1 MKLTID
7 FSDFRPWSGAID
19 AWEKIEDAGKVDEL
33 EFILDDV
40 YPDGMSDTELND
52 LLWFEPETVFNWLGM
67 DTEDDEEEDDE
78 EEDSGDDEF
87 DNFCSHF
94 SYCTYCPLRAEI
106 SVSDCIKRLNGEE
119 HDKLLACIKR
129 QDKDNYNASI
139 LDD

>member
-7 FSDFRPWSGAID
+7 FSNFWPWSGAID
-19 AWEKIEDAGKVDEL
+19 AWERIEEAGKVDEL

-52 LLWFEPETVFNWLGM
+52 LLRFEPETVFNWLSM
-67 DTEDDEEEDDE
+67 DTEDDE

-94 SYCTYCPLRAEI
+94 SSCAYCPLRAEI
-106 SVSDCIKRLNGEE
+106 SVSDCIKRLYGEE

-129 QDKDNYNASI
+129 QDKDKYNESV
-139 LDD
+139 LDN

>member
-19 AWEKIEDAGKVDEL
+19 AWKRIEDAGKVDEL
-33 EFILDDV
+33 ESILDDV
-40 YPDGMSDTELND
+40 YPNGMSDTELND
-52 LLWFEPETVFNWLGM
+52 LLWFEPETVFSWLGM
-67 DTEDDEEEDDE
+67 DAEEDEEDNDDE
-78 EEDSGDDEF
+78 EF

-94 SYCTYCPLRAEI
+94 SSCAYCPLRDEI
-106 SVSDCIKRLNGEE
+106 SMRDCIKRINGEE